1 MNPTGD
7 QSVRHYD
14 QSYSGQY
21 TSSWNNGLVQAGQ
34 TSGHG
39 EHVPVGVSSGPV
51 QPPYSDPGPVYSEYE
66 ASNNG
71 FLGALHGEYPPPPPA
86 YQQPQS
92 YDHMPGDMFH
102 SGHVQSEP
110 QMTQHPNYQN
120 CSFQNPVTD
129 ESLSS
134 LLQTDPNAGGQ
145 ASGPPAVHSGHPGH
159 VPVPQ
164 IPQSSDVAP
173 GVHSSGYQGDA
184 YYDPYSQNPVH
195 YPDNGHYQTSG
206 IHTSWGENHNYYHN
220 NYYYNDHNYHNQFYQ
235 GYQEYNQNPEVPNHE
250 IPKRT
255 FDCKMCDQK
264 FSFKYELERH
274 LKRKD
279 HLNTKDFKC
288 KICNQGFTMEYNLN
302 RHYNM
307 VHKRSI
313 EENPVI
319 PGLPQITTV
328 MRENRNTR
336 KISDLVTGLIET
348 FECSNCHET
357 FSKYDDYRSHMASQH
372 TDSKK
377 YICPHRNGSK
387 IAIIDFST
395 W

>member
-7 QSVRHYD
+7 QSIRPYD
-14 QSYSGQY
+14 QSYAGQY
-21 TSSWNNGLVQAGQ
+21 TPGWTNGLAQGGQ
-34 TSGHG
+34 TSGQG
-39 EHVPVGVSSGPV
+39 EHVGVSSGPI

-134 LLQTDPNAGGQ
+134 LLQTDPS
-145 ASGPPAVHSGHPGH
+145 ASGQPVGAPAVHPGH

-164 IPQSSDVAP
+164 VHQTSDVAP
-173 GVHSSGYQGDA
+173 GAHSSGYQGDS

-235 GYQEYNQNPEVPNHE
+235 GYQEYNQNPEVPNQE

-288 KICNQGFTMEYNLN
+288 KICNQGK
-302 RHYNM
+302 
-307 VHKRSI
+307 VH
-313 EENPVI
+313 
-319 PGLPQITTV
+319 QA
-328 MRENRNTR
+328 
-336 KISDLVTGLIET
+336 ISGYET
-348 FECSNCHET
+348 ET
-357 FSKYDDYRSHMASQH
+357 KFYRFGGVYP
-372 TDSKK
+372 KK
-377 YICPHRNGSK
+377 VSLWN
-387 IAIIDFST
+387 II
-395 W
+395 